1 MSVVEI
7 CEKGRNIFQNFDMF
21 VWTSGFQ
28 KSLAQTE
35 FNMFLD
41 EWTSANESPAV
52 GEADF
57 VAKICRHAVQKKCQ
71 WSCRGH
77 RVYIHQD

>member
-1 MSVVEI
+1 
-7 CEKGRNIFQNFDMF
+7 MF

-41 EWTSANESPAV
+41 EWTSANESPGLLSLKSPV
-52 GEADF
+52 SMEF
-57 VAKICRHAVQKKCQ
+57 SKKRQSVNELAQIIPHFEDSLCNL
-71 WSCRGH
+71 
-77 RVYIHQD
+77 D